1 MSHQGYLKR
10 EAVRDQTNGTTAV
23 IKNRLMS
30 GTKRKPIQTLFWLVK
45 AVPDDVRIMPLHE

>member
-30 GTKRKPIQTLFWLVK
+30 GTKRKPIQTSFWLVK